1 MRISAFVLKPI
12 ITEKSMWL
20 SENGKYVFHVTED
33 ASAGT
38 VKREL
43 KKLYNVDVT
52 SVHVI
57 ILPGK
62 KRRMGKSGRFKKTAK
77 RKKVIVTI
85 KEGLKIDVAPHEK
98 AQK

>member
-1 MRISAFVLKPI
+1 MRISAFILKPV

-20 SENGKYVFHVTED
+20 NENGKYVFQVTED
-33 ASAGT
+33 SSAGT

-52 SVHVI
+52 SVHTI

-62 KRRMGKSGRFKKTAK
+62 KRRLGKTARFKKTAK

-85 KEGLKIDVAPHEK
+85 KEGQKIDVIPQESAK
-98 AQK
+98 K